1 LPIIHAIVLG
11 IVQGLSEFLPIS
23 SSGHLI
29 LVPELFHWTELT
41 DNASLNKTFDVALH
55 FGTLIGAVAYLRR
68 DVWKY
73 IRAAW
78 QSIRVRAIRT
88 TDARVAWLLL
98 LATVPGALIG
108 ALFESPINDHL
119 GDPVL
124 IGVMFIVGALI
135 LWWADR
141 SKGRRVL
148 ESVSTR
154 DALIVGAA
162 QAIALQPG
170 ISRSGITMSAARWMG
185 FSREEAAR
193 FSFLMLIPIVA
204 GASLYKGAK
213 MFAEGGIPAGFGG
226 AFFWGIVSSAVTGWI
241 AVFFMLTFLRK
252 HSFFPFVV
260 YRVVVG
266 VAVIIVFATGIR

>member
-1 LPIIHAIVLG
+1 MPILHAVVLG

-41 DNASLNKTFDVALH
+41 SNDSLNKTFDVALH

-73 IRAAW
+73 VCAAW
-78 QSIRVRAIRT
+78 QSVRVRAIET

-98 LATVPGALIG
+98 LATIPGALVG
-108 ALFESPINDHL
+108 AIFEGPINDHL
-119 GDPVL
+119 GQPVL
-124 IGVMFIVGALI
+124 VGVMFIVGALI
-135 LWWADR
+135 LWWADQ
-141 SKGRRVL
+141 SKGRRAL
-148 ESVSTR
+148 ESMSTR
-154 DALIVGAA
+154 DAVIVGTA

-204 GASLYKGAK
+204 GASLYKGTK
-213 MFAEGGIPAGFGG
+213 MFADGGIPPGFGG
-226 AFFWGIVSSAVTGWI
+226 AFFWGILSSAITGWI
-241 AVFFMLTFLRK
+241 AVFFMLKFLK
-252 HSFFPFVV
+252 THSFFPFVV
-260 YRVVVG
+260 YRVIVG
-266 VAVIIVFATGIR
+266 IAVIIVFGTGIR

>member
-1 LPIIHAIVLG
+1 MPIIHAIVLG

-29 LVPELFHWTELT
+29 LVPELFRWTELT

-55 FGTLIGAVAYLRR
+55 LGTLIGAVAYLRR
-68 DVWKY
+68 DVWRY
-73 IRAAW
+73 TCAAW
-78 QSIRVRAIRT
+78 QSIRVRAIET

-98 LATVPGALIG
+98 LATIPGALLG
-108 ALFESPINDHL
+108 AIFESPIDKHL

-124 IGVMFIVGALI
+124 IGVMLIVGAFV
-135 LWWADR
+135 LWWADQA
-141 SKGRRVL
+141 KGRRAL
-148 ESVSTR
+148 ESMTTR
-154 DALIVGAA
+154 DAVIVGTA

-185 FSREEAAR
+185 FSRDEAAR

-204 GASLYKGAK
+204 GASLYKGVK
-213 MFAEGGIPAGFGG
+213 LFAGGGIPAGFGA
-226 AFFWGIVSSAVTGWI
+226 AFFWGTVSSAITGWI
-241 AVFFMLTFLRK
+241 AVFFMLKFLK
-252 HSFFPFVV
+252 THSFFPFVV

-266 VAVIIVFATGIR
+266 VAVIIVFGTGIR

>member
-1 LPIIHAIVLG
+1 
-11 IVQGLSEFLPIS
+11 
-23 SSGHLI
+23 
-29 LVPELFHWTELT
+29 
-41 DNASLNKTFDVALH
+41 
-55 FGTLIGAVAYLRR
+55 
-68 DVWKY
+68 
-73 IRAAW
+73 
-78 QSIRVRAIRT
+78 
-88 TDARVAWLLL
+88 
-98 LATVPGALIG
+98 
-108 ALFESPINDHL
+108 
-119 GDPVL
+119 
-124 IGVMFIVGALI
+124 MFIVGALI